1 MSSPPTTIAPSTR
14 PPRSSSGRRGPLAG
28 LLTAVLLIAV
38 FYFGKPVLMPLA
50 LSLLLAFLLSPVVNL
65 FHRWRL
71 PRAVA
76 VLLVTLFVFT
86 LLGVMGWVIGREFS
100 SLAASL
106 PNYKDNIRSRIVSF
120 QRTNQGGVMDKLQDI
135 RTTIEETTAN
145 PPPPEADPN
154 NPAAPNPDGTPA
166 TNPDGSPATAATTD
180 KKRTS
185 GSLSAPTP
193 PPATTATSKAPP
205 AKESSLST
213 TSTATKKPE
222 PTADRPIPSQEPEQQ
237 SSILGGALG
246 TVGEVLGNA
255 ATVIVFVIF
264 MLLRQQELRNRVM
277 RLAGFRHVTVV
288 TRTMDETGER
298 VGRYLLMQAL
308 INGMY
313 GTVLAIG
320 LYFIG
325 LPYVVLFGVLA
336 ALFRFIPYIGPV
348 AVAVLP
354 SALSLAVFDDWQH
367 PLMVM
372 ALIAGL
378 ELLTNM
384 ILEPVLYGQSVGV
397 AEFPLLVSIVFWTW
411 MWGGIGLVMATP
423 LTVCF
428 VVMARHIPALE
439 WVEILMGD
447 NPKVKT
453 YMVLYQR
460 LLAGDETEAEDY
472 ITTELKKKT
481 PLEVVD
487 ETVLPAIALAKR
499 EYKQDRLTAT
509 EEQEM
514 HDAVIRVM
522 SATLPA
528 PEVAE
533 PPPEGTAPLLLGW
546 ALGGL
551 ADDAALRCFLHVL
564 PAGMSFDTVPSQRL
578 SSEFLTQ
585 VEARNPSAVLISATP
600 PSSHDTARVQI
611 RRLRRQFPRLKIFV
625 GRWGVPAD
633 IAKAST
639 LIDAGATAVYT
650 GLSEARSALTAI
662 TREAAAIDEARPG
675 PRPAASAPLEA

>member
-1 MSSPPTTIAPSTR
+1 MSISTTTLASSSTSTSSPGPASR
-14 PPRSSSGRRGPLAG
+14 KKRGPLSG
-28 LLTAVLLIAV
+28 LLMTVLLIGV

-50 LSLLLAFLLSPVVNL
+50 LSFLLAFLLSPIVNL
-65 FHRWRL
+65 LHRWKL

-76 VLLVTLFVFT
+76 VMLVTLFVFT
-86 LLGVMGWVIGREFS
+86 LLGVVGWVIGREFS

-135 RTTIEETTAN
+135 RATIEETTAN
-145 PPPPEADPN
+145 PPPPEEADPA
-154 NPAAPNPDGTPA
+154 NPAAK
-166 TNPDGSPATAATTD
+166 NPDGSPAAA
-180 KKRTS
+180 
-185 GSLSAPTP
+185 AP
-193 PPATTATSKAPP
+193 AAAPP
-205 AKESSLST
+205 APKPAPTKPAASPSMAGMST
-213 TSTATKKPE
+213 TSTAAKKPE
-222 PTADRPIPSQEPEQQ
+222 PTADRPIPSQEPDQQ

-246 TVGEVLGNA
+246 TAGEVLGNA

-325 LPYVVLFGVLA
+325 LPYVVLWGVLA

-354 SALSLAVFDDWQH
+354 SALSLAVFNDWQH

-411 MWGGIGLVMATP
+411 LWGGIGLVMATP

-428 VVMARHIPALE
+428 VVMARHIPSLE

-447 NPKVKT
+447 NPRVKT

-472 ITTELKKKT
+472 ILTELKKKT

-499 EYKQDRLTAT
+499 EFKQDRLTAV

-522 SATLPA
+522 SASLPT
-528 PEVAE
+528 
-533 PPPEGTAPLLLGW
+533 PPVPEGPPDGQSPLLLGW
-546 ALGGL
+546 ALGGP
-551 ADDAALRCFLHVL
+551 ADDAALQCFRHVL
-564 PAGMSFDTVPSQRL
+564 PPGMAFEAIPSQRL
-578 SSEFLTQ
+578 SSEFLSQ
-585 VEARNPSAVLISATP
+585 VDARNPAAVLISATP
-600 PSSHDTARVQI
+600 PGSHDTARVQI
-611 RRLRRQFPRLKIFV
+611 RRLRRQFPKLRIFV
-625 GRWGVPAD
+625 GRWGVPED
-633 IAKAST
+633 IAKASP
-639 LIDAGATAVYT
+639 LVEAGATAVYT
-650 GLSEARSALTAI
+650 GLSDARNALTTI
-662 TREAAAIDEARPG
+662 LREAAAVNEATTP
-675 PRPAASAPLEA
+675 PRPADPATAPAPA